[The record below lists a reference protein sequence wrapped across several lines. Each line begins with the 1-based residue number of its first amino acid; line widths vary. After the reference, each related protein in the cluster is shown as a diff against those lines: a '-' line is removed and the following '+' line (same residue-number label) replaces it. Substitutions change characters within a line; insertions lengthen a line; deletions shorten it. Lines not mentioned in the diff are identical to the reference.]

1 MKKLLV
7 LIAFGLLILSCGPSK
22 TAREARKTFNGDWT
36 LTSVTYPGSSGD
48 FNVTLLNDAS
58 ASCMEGSTWNF
69 ISNNNR
75 GTYFVQGQDCQ
86 EGGQRHFIWSIDE
99 ENTPEGLYDFLL
111 KPTDENFKSTTG
123 NQGFRLNLR
132 SLSQDQMVWEQ
143 SVELD
148 GSPFVIRMNFS
159 KN

>member
-7 LIAFGLLILSCGPSK
+7 LVSITLLLVTACGPSK

-36 LTSVTYPGSSGD
+36 LTSVTYPNSSGE

-58 ASCMEGSTWNF
+58 AECFEGSTWDF
-69 ISNNNR
+69 VSNNNH
-75 GTYFVQGQDCQ
+75 GTYRVQGINCD
-86 EGGQRHFIWSIDE
+86 GGERNFMWSIDE
-99 ENTPEGLYDFLL
+99 ENTPEGIYDFLL
-111 KPTDENFKSTTG
+111 KPTDENYKSTTG
-123 NQGFRLNLR
+123 DQGFRLNLR
-132 SLSQDQMVWEQ
+132 SLSDTQMVWEQ
-143 SVELD
+143 TVSLD